1 MVFYDP
7 LPQNCGSSSTKWSI
21 QSFLSAVNKQIKTL
35 NREIELLNNI
45 EADKSVRGYEYEDF
59 PRAWAH
65 CCPQV
70 TGWTIKE
77 WNSFRRSI
85 PPSIFVPT
93 VVLTSTTQTGVR
105 SLDRTLMDMD
115 GIPRCGEM
123 W

>member
-1 MVFYDP
+1 VVHH
-7 LPQNCGSSSTKWSI
+7 LQNGAFI
-21 QSFLSAVNKQIKTL
+21 LLSAVNKQIKTL

-115 GIPRCGEM
+115 GISRCGEM